1 MKQRNWGTF
10 GYGRRQFGGKEWQK
24 INYLALA
31 RMNIETALI
40 IPLQITNNKR
50 ALKQHIFYHESVL
63 F

>member
-10 GYGRRQFGGKEWQK
+10 WYGRRQFWGKEWQK

-31 RMNIETALI
+31 RMNIETAST
-40 IPLQITNNKR
+40 IPLPITNSKR
-50 ALKQHIFYHESVL
+50 ALKQRIFYHESVL